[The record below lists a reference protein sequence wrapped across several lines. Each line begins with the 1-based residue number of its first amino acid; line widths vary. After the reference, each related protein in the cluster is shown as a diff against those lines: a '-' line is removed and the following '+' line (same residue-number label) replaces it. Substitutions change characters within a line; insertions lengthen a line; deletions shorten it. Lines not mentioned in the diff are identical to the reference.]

1 MILVDKQKHIANEKE
16 QMKNIRLVEFF
27 PLLLF
32 IILLLPLLFFTSI
45 NSLIFLSL
53 NQAAVLLPVALWAN
67 LTLLGDGVFL
77 VGLLSVFA
85 IRFPY
90 FSAICLYCGMGMG
103 LVVQI
108 LKRIIGQER
117 PFNVL
122 EGESINFIGE
132 PLSHHSF
139 PSGHSATVFFLA
151 AAILCYFNIKNLWL
165 IMLIIIIATAG
176 AFSRIAVGVHFP
188 ADVLSGALIGW
199 FIALVSITLLRH
211 KRIAPPFMIIASV
224 LILGT
229 CIAMFFHDPK
239 LPHVTIL
246 MNSAAIIFTSCAAYN
261 LLKNFRPHGWM
272 KSI

>member
-1 MILVDKQKHIANEKE
+1 MN
-16 QMKNIRLVEFF
+16 NIRLVEFF

-53 NQAAVLLPVALWAN
+53 NKAAALLPVALWAN
-67 LTLLGDGVFL
+67 LTLLGDGIFS

-90 FSAICLYCGMGMG
+90 FSAICLYCGLGMG

-108 LKRIIGQER
+108 LKRIIEQER
-117 PFNVL
+117 PFLAL
-122 EGESINFIGE
+122 EGEPINFIGE

-211 KRIAPPFMIIASV
+211 KRIAPPFMIISSV

-261 LLKNFRPHGWM
+261 LLKNLRPNSWM

>member
-1 MILVDKQKHIANEKE
+1 MR
-16 QMKNIRLVEFF
+16 NIRLVEFL

-32 IILLLPLLFFTSI
+32 IVLLIPLLFFTSI
-45 NSLIFLSL
+45 NSFIFITL
-53 NQAAVLLPVALWAN
+53 NQAAALLPVALWAN
-67 LTLLGDGVFL
+67 VTLLGDGVFAIA
-77 VGLLSVFA
+77 LLSVFA

-90 FSAICLYCGMGMG
+90 FATICLYCGMGMG
-103 LVVQI
+103 LVVQLI
-108 LKRIIGQER
+108 KRIVEQQR
-117 PFNVL
+117 PLNVL
-122 EGESINFIGE
+122 EGESINLIGE
-132 PLSHHSF
+132 PLSYHSF

-165 IMLIIIIATAG
+165 IMLILTIASAG

-199 FIALVSITLLRH
+199 FSALLSITLLRH

-229 CIAMFFHDPK
+229 CIVMFFHDPK
-239 LPHVTIL
+239 LPYVTVL

-261 LLKNFRPHGWM
+261 LLKNFRPYG
-272 KSI
+272 